1 MSTAG
6 GLEAGVMG
14 RRINGARRRLIT
26 LVLDARSKLA
36 ESTEGPR
43 TKVRPLTSVITPAAW
58 ILGLALVVAVLGAV
72 RLEWTELAVAAW
84 ILLVLLALCVLFVL
98 GAHQLTARLDL
109 SRDRVVVG
117 ERANGRLVLTNE
129 SGRRALPLTVE
140 LPVGHGRAD
149 FELPSLAAHSEH
161 EDLFAIPTTRRAVL
175 TVGPVRAVRSDP
187 LALLRREQRMTE
199 EQLLYVHPR
208 TVRIDGSAAGL
219 IRDLEGQ
226 TVRKLSDSDVAFHA
240 LRAYVPG
247 DDRRYIHW
255 KTSARTGTLMVRQFE
270 ETRRSHLLVALS
282 TRLDDYASDEEFET
296 AVSIA
301 GSLGL
306 QTITEGQTLSAST
319 STRQLRTTSTN
330 QLLDQLSGVDFER
343 QAPRLSEVARRL
355 AREVSGASVAV
366 IVCGSIVEATE
377 IRRARRF
384 LPIDIRTVVVRSQ
397 ENVDASIRPL
407 GDVSIA
413 TVGALD
419 DLPATM
425 RRLSA

>member
-1 MSTAG
+1 MSAAG
-6 GLEAGVMG
+6 GIESGVMR
-14 RRINGARRRLIT
+14 RRIVGVRRRLIT
-26 LVLDARSKLA
+26 LVLDARAKLG
-36 ESTEGPR
+36 ELTDGPR
-43 TKVRPLTSVITPAAW
+43 TKLRPLTSVITPAAW
-58 ILGLALVVAVLGAV
+58 ILGITLIIAALGAL
-72 RLEWTELAVAAW
+72 RLDWTELAVAAW
-84 ILLVLLALCVLFVL
+84 ILLVLLGLCTLFVL
-98 GAHQLTARLDL
+98 GTHQLTARLDL
-109 SRDRVVVG
+109 THDRVVVG
-117 ERANGRLVLTNE
+117 ERANGRLVLANE
-129 SGRRALPLTVE
+129 SGRRSLPLTVE
-140 LPVGHGRAD
+140 LPVGHARAD
-149 FELPSLAAHSEH
+149 FELPSVAAHSEH
-161 EDLFAIPTTRRAVL
+161 EDLFAIPTSRRAVL

-306 QTITEGQTLSAST
+306 QTIVEGQTLSAST
-319 STRQLRTTSTN
+319 SIRQLRTSSTKR
-330 QLLDQLSGVDFER
+330 LLDQLSGVEFER

-366 IVCGSIVEATE
+366 IVCGSIVEAAE

-397 ENVDASIRPL
+397 ENVDPTIRSM

-413 TVGALD
+413 TVGTLD